1 MKQTFTLMGL
11 FLTISLFGQ
20 ADFTKYQQLADEFS
34 QLGATPKPFTLDQSR
49 AGVEL
54 THNLDSIVSKFGSF
68 VYAKQMMQYNANG
81 TTSRIDEYALDSTG
95 ANFRLRS
102 VYSFTYDG
110 IELPSN
116 LLIEEWNDGEQQ
128 FEEAIGVSLD
138 YDGMER
144 VDSVVVSIEDPF
156 TGVVGPLIALKYIYS
171 DNHLVQTNQWLNVSF
186 LGGWIPG
193 SVTYFQYD
201 EDRLFLQET
210 FVIDF
215 LTMSI
220 SPESRTF
227 FSYNNQGL
235 TDTINTFIY
244 EDPDWFP
251 EQRTAIDYY
260 GNDVI
265 ANEYNFVHDGSD
277 FVNNTWINYPIE
289 DVDDH
294 FITNIHQW
302 DFLQGHWSLVD
313 STNNLLNPSLTWDEV
328 AAPTEL
334 SVLAVLGGVNP
345 NVPFL
350 TNGSVTDEV
359 HYHISDTITSP
370 VTPAGM
376 DFYYYSL
383 RDGSSVSPVLPEYIS
398 VTPNPAQ
405 EQFAITINQNTKA
418 DYVIFAA
425 NGMEKTRGVAVPGT
439 NYVQTA
445 SWPQG
450 MYYVVMT
457 TAEGTIFTHKQLIQQ

>member
-1 MKQTFTLMGL
+1 MKHTFTLMGL

-20 ADFTKYQQLADEFS
+20 ADFSKYQQLANEIA
-34 QLGATPKPFTLDQSR
+34 QLGATPDIFTPDRSR

-68 VYAKQMMQYNANG
+68 TYAKQMMQYNDNG
-81 TTSRIDEYALDSTG
+81 TTSRIDEYGLDSTG
-95 ANFRLRS
+95 ADFRLRS
-102 VYSFTYDG
+102 IYTFTYDG
-110 IELPSN
+110 IELPNN
-116 LLIEEWNDGEQQ
+116 LLVEEWNDDMQQ
-128 FEEAIGVSLD
+128 FEESIGVTLA

-144 VDSVVVSIEDPF
+144 VDTVVVSIEDPF
-156 TGVVGPLIALKYIYS
+156 SGIVGPLLAFKYIY
-171 DNHLVQTNQWLNVSF
+171 DGDHLIRSNQWLYVSLF
-186 LGGWIPG
+186 GQWLPG
-193 SVTYFQYD
+193 SITYFMYD
-201 EDRLFLQET
+201 QDLLSMQET
-210 FVIDF
+210 FVYDF
-215 LTMSI
+215 LTMTI
-220 SPESRTF
+220 SPSSRTF
-227 FSYNNQGL
+227 FSYNGDGL
-235 TDTINTFIY
+235 TDTINTFLY
-244 EDPDWFP
+244 EDPAWLP
-251 EQRTAIDYY
+251 QQRTAIDYY

-265 ANEYNFVHDGSD
+265 ANEYNFVHDGSN
-277 FVNNTWINYPIE
+277 FVNNTWTNYPIE
-289 DVDDH
+289 DIDDH

-302 DFLQGHWSLVD
+302 DFVQGSWALID
-313 STNNLLNPSLTWDEV
+313 STNNLLNPSLTWDDV

-334 SVLAVLGGVNP
+334 SVLAVLGGINP

-383 RDGSSVSPVLPEYIS
+383 RDGSAVSPVLPDYIS

-405 EQFAITINQNTKA
+405 EQFAITIDQNTKA

-425 NGMEKTRGVAVPGT
+425 NGVEKTRGVAQQGT

-450 MYYVVMT
+450 MYYVILT
-457 TAEGTIFTHKQLIQQ
+457 TADGTTFAHKQLVQ